1 MTKQYSEG
9 GWLVFG
15 LVASTLL
22 SAVVF
27 GVARQIEYYGSDLSE
42 VRALELEDRQ
52 EHYRRTTIENHYRIE
67 NEKDAAITKV
77 LNSMFFRGDNP
88 QAWAAVSAPST
99 LAAVIGIGTIFLRDG
114 VRATGG
120 A

>member
-9 GWLVFG
+9 GWLFFG

-27 GVARQIEYYGSDLSE
+27 GVARQIEYLGSDLSE

-52 EHYRRTTIENHYRIE
+52 EHYKPTTIENHYRIE
-67 NEKDAAITKV
+67 NEKDDAVTKV

-99 LAAVIGIGTIFLRDG
+99 LAAVIGTILLRDR
-114 VRATGG
+114 VRANGG
-120 A
+120 V